1 MTTETKRD
9 LAADLALCE
18 AATPGPW
25 FVGGGPANEIRQPN
39 GSRRRRITTPPD
51 ADGIKD
57 ASFIAQ
63 AREGWPHVIRR
74 AIEAE
79 AEVAKLRAEL
89 KAESLRAAEWEGEA
103 LGYEEENAKLREVIE
118 DFVDH
123 VREVTALIRPNETE
137 FSCDYRRVWSLSR
150 LTEIYSEVP
159 DDAAETDE

>member
-57 ASFIAQ
+57 ASFIAE
-63 AREGWPHVIRR
+63 AREGWPHAIRR
-74 AIEAE
+74 AISAEDALKTAE
-79 AEVAKLRAEL
+79 AEVEFLRQQREYL
-89 KAESLRAAEWEGEA
+89 EA
-103 LGYEEENAKLREVIE
+103 TPHHYRGYA
-118 DFVDH
+118 
-123 VREVTALIRPNETE
+123 
-137 FSCDYRRVWSLSR
+137 
-150 LTEIYSEVP
+150 
-159 DDAAETDE
+159 